1 MRISSLSTRVPLRI
15 ALVTSVLLLTACASD
30 GSSDADPGTVAATST
45 VVGSTVAISSTAPT
59 TAPTGATVGVNSASL
74 EELTAAFE
82 AAGVPNAANWAAE
95 VVEYRP
101 YEPSDVQF
109 AKLRTELDKYGV
121 SEETFALIVSVL
133 NPS

>member
-1 MRISSLSTRVPLRI
+1 M
-15 ALVTSVLLLTACASD
+15 
-30 GSSDADPGTVAATST
+30 
-45 VVGSTVAISSTAPT
+45 
-59 TAPTGATVGVNSASL
+59 
-74 EELTAAFE
+74 
-82 AAGVPNAANWAAE
+82 PNAANWAAE